1 MVSYMLTVGEVFIS
15 EPHICAPGVSD
26 AHLLKP
32 QVLTWGIYILIKK
45 KQKTFIKWRSSVKVC
60 IPYRWC

>member
-1 MVSYMLTVGEVFIS
+1 MEKNNMVSYMLTVGEVFIS

-32 QVLTWGIYILIKK
+32 QVLTWGIYVLI
-45 KQKTFIKWRSSVKVC
+45 FFF
-60 IPYRWC
+60 